1 MHGVGVLSFHHVM
14 VLSCYNDIILSYYG
28 VIMLR
33 CCHVI
38 VLSWH
43 HYIIPS
49 GPRRLTS
56 YAKEPSCAS
65 LAFALNDPQVSSS
78 SVARDRRRQLT
89 RV

>member
-1 MHGVGVLSFHHVM
+1 MGRIGDRLSGK
-14 VLSCYNDIILSYYG
+14 ILCFFYAW
-28 VIMLR
+28 
-33 CCHVI
+33 CCGVI
-38 VLSWH
+38 VLSW
-43 HYIIPS
+43 YPIIVPS
-49 GPRRLTS
+49 GPSTLIS